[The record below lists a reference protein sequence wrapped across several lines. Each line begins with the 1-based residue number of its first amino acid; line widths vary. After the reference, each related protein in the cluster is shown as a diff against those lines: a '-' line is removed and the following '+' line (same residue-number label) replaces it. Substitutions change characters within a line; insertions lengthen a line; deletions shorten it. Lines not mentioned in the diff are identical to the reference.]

1 MITFVVKKIANLHW
15 SFHVSYKVYSLSL
28 SLILWWNGILQVS
41 EVRYGMLPLP
51 YFSSESVLAIDDG
64 SLLKYVWVMDKIG
77 KPQK

>member
-15 SFHVSYKVYSLSL
+15 SFHVSYKVYNKW

-41 EVRYGMLPLP
+41 EVLYGMLPLL

-64 SLLKYVWVMDKIG
+64 SLLKYVWIMDKIG
-77 KPQK
+77 KP